1 MWSGARTLVDM
12 STSWTLNISRV
23 MLITRMNFMI
33 TVLKQKIFTIQYD
46 RDIFFQQNILLKGSY
61 IFTVFKAHT
70 LHIFN
75 HKGYQC
81 NRFRNY
87 YTYCTYVWVWMVPM
101 DKLHEYYTVF
111 CDLYM
116 FLKSYSYN
124 QVGIFL
130 LLGLQ
135 YQSKDFKPQQQH
147 FISQYFLSF
156 FS

>member
-1 MWSGARTLVDM
+1 
-12 STSWTLNISRV
+12 
-23 MLITRMNFMI
+23 
-33 TVLKQKIFTIQYD
+33 
-46 RDIFFQQNILLKGSY
+46 
-61 IFTVFKAHT
+61 
-70 LHIFN
+70 
-75 HKGYQC
+75 
-81 NRFRNY
+81 
-87 YTYCTYVWVWMVPM
+87 MVPM
-101 DKLHEYYTVF
+101 DKLHKYYTVF

-135 YQSKDFKPQQQH
+135 YQSKDFKLQQQH